1 MLPEH
6 VGTDSAMATVGLSQD
21 LFDSVLLLLQKA
33 GTLNMDITG
42 QLVRARS
49 AARGTRGRHTMGP
62 GLGKSCRG

>member
-1 MLPEH
+1 MNATRFTLPEH

-42 QLVRARS
+42 QLVRAGS
-49 AARGTRGRHTMGP
+49 AEQAHPGP
-62 GLGKSCRG
+62 WPGETL